1 MIALTIESIPV
12 FNLDGVQVDS
22 IEKPKVFSYPIHK
35 FLIRRVVD
43 ILQTHRKQ
51 KQGRDPMAGKRT
63 SAESLGTGYGLA
75 RVPRIKGSYRAAF
88 VTMAVKGRSAH
99 APTSMK
105 VIYKRVNKKE
115 RHLALLSAISSTGI
129 PELVAKRGHRIE
141 GVKYIPLVVVDDI
154 ETVNSTK
161 AAKDVL
167 KKLGLW
173 SDVERVYEGS
183 RARSGKPRRRGR
195 VKRVGRGPLIVV
207 YEDRGVGLAMRNIP
221 GVDVVELR
229 SLNPEHLAP
238 GGYPGRL
245 TLWSLSAFK
254 KLDEIVGE
262 VYTAYA

>member
-1 MIALTIESIPV
+1 MTVELIPV
-12 FNLDGVQVDS
+12 FNLEGLQVDS
-22 IEKPKVFSYPIHK
+22 IEKPRVFSYPVHR

-43 ILQTHRKQ
+43 ILQTHRRQ

-75 RVPRIKGSYRAAF
+75 RVPRIHGTYRARF

-99 APTSMK
+99 APTSMRI
-105 VIYKRVNKKE
+105 IYKRVNRREK
-115 RHLALLSAISSTGI
+115 RLALLSAISSTGI
-129 PELVAKRGHRIE
+129 PELVARRGHSIE
-141 GVKYIPLVVVDDI
+141 DVKHIPLVVVDDI
-154 ETVNSTK
+154 EAVGSTRM
-161 AAKDVL
+161 AKDIL

-173 SDVERVYEGS
+173 KDIERVCRGS
-183 RARSGKPRRRGR
+183 RARSGKPRLRGR

-229 SLNPEHLAP
+229 YLNPEHLAP

-245 TLWSLSAFK
+245 TVWSLSAFK
-254 KLDEIVGE
+254 KLNEIAEE
-262 VYTAYA
+262 VYTAYV

>member
-1 MIALTIESIPV
+1 MVVSVDLIPV
-12 FNLDGVQVDS
+12 FDLGGVQVDS
-22 IEKPKVFSYPIHK
+22 VEKPRVFSYPIHT

-43 ILQTHRKQ
+43 ILQTHRRQ

-75 RVPRIKGSYRAAF
+75 RVPRVKGTYRAAF

-105 VIYKRVNKKE
+105 IVYKRVNKKE
-115 RHLALLSAISSTGI
+115 KRLALVSAISSTGI
-129 PELVAKRGHRIE
+129 PEFVAKRGHVIE
-141 GVKYIPLVVVDDI
+141 GVKHIPLVVVDDI
-154 ETVNSTK
+154 EAVKSAK
-161 AAKDVL
+161 EAKDVL
-167 KKLGLW
+167 RKLGLW
-173 SDVERVYEGS
+173 SDVERVYRGLK
-183 RARSGKPRRRGR
+183 ARSGKPRRRGR

-245 TLWSLSAFK
+245 TVWSLSAFR
-254 KLDEIVGE
+254 KLDEIAGK
-262 VYTAYA
+262 VYMAYV